1 MKRIRAM
8 ILWDRIKRSLDD
20 GVEAVMRVSLKVSER
35 ARIEAAVARLMIDKG
50 SLETKMDRL
59 NKRLGARVYF
69 LWEQKQGGIM
79 KDHEVVET
87 LKGITDLN
95 GELAALQ
102 LNIQKASLGKGEE

>member
-1 MKRIRAM
+1 M

-69 LWEQKQGGIM
+69 LWEQKQGDIM